1 MRNQFFLLS
10 FLVLCLFSST
20 AMAQEFD
27 YDSCTWI
34 INEEGKL
41 ALDGSMYIE
50 GLDQY
55 VSMTITINAK
65 FIKVTEYDVN
75 ACFDD
80 KCIKIASH
88 NGEYVYFVNDT
99 LGKKLYE
106 AAGYNNQEKVKIF
119 KDAVLAL
126 KERNKTRAVRA
137 QKIFDKLHAK

>member
-1 MRNQFFLLS
+1 MRNRYFILS
-10 FLVLCLFSST
+10 FLLLCLFSTIT
-20 AMAQEFD
+20 AAQEFD

-34 INEEGKL
+34 INEDGKL

-55 VSMTITINAK
+55 VSMTIAINAK
-65 FIKVTEYDVN
+65 FIKITDYDVN

-126 KERNKTRAVRA
+126 SQSRAARA
-137 QKIFDKLHAK
+137 QKIFNKLHKK